1 MTAAFEEFARRAY
14 GSLDHPTY
22 HRIGKLLEQDP
33 YRPFRAS
40 LPSSWQVEDI
50 TDDNCDVGS
59 VWRIGWA
66 GGGAVLR
73 LSVIGPY
80 ATAFALHPDGYE
92 TDRCLFPAPGAPAA
106 RASAAEPGTEVHRL
120 AALTRAAGFALLSA
134 PELARTVPLRLPDA
148 DGPVT
153 LYEALFCFA

>member
-14 GSLDHPTY
+14 GSLGHPTY
-22 HRIGKLLEQDP
+22 HQIVKLLERDP
-33 YRPFRAS
+33 YQPFRAA
-40 LPSSWQVEDI
+40 LPQSWQVEDI
-50 TDDNCDVGS
+50 TDENCDVAS

-73 LSVIGPY
+73 LSVVGPY

-92 TDRCLFPAPGAPAA
+92 TGQCLFPADE
-106 RASAAEPGTEVHRL
+106 ASGPEPGTELHRL
-120 AALTRAAGFALLSA
+120 AELTRAAGFALLSGA
-134 PELARTVPLRLPDA
+134 DLARTIPLQLPDA

-153 LYEALFCFA
+153 LYQAFFCFD